1 MGMPDVWLGVLDSW
15 SHKSRHN
22 ESSQS
27 KSKLPPPASSSSS
40 NPNYA
45 NTPHHYA
52 TAKKVGT
59 STHIIKYNHAVKNG
73 ISTAFPVPPKKTKVF

>member
-1 MGMPDVWLGVLDSW
+1 MPDVWLGVLDSW

-27 KSKLPPPASSSSS
+27 KSKLPPPASSSS

-59 STHIIKYNHAVKNG
+59 STRIIKYHHAVKNV
-73 ISTAFPVPPKKTKVF
+73 ISTASPVKKEKIGFLC